1 MLTIRS
7 RNRTMT
13 SWLLLGDNK
22 GTFPQGIRFW
32 YRSSMATAFQGC
44 DRNRT
49 GSPAST
55 HTLHVNFERRV
66 GSTKNTIPNAQRP
79 HISIG
84 TPAHF
89 KEMSPYTFSKNS
101 RISRFPLQNW
111 RPRFSVARWQA
122 TKRFMRRKNPVEN
135 VDVSFR
141 AQNHCTQHPVGE
153 KAPCLLFGLL
163 IILSRSSWPN
173 EHLAVAC
180 SALCMWIQRKHL
192 FDVLIA
198 TQPSRHQDRIMHFW
212 NDWTQLAI
220 KSVLPRPTS
229 HAAQPASLADASL
242 WKSLGKSS
250 ILHHLFNQHKQLK
263 GLLSYL
269 ALRCKLTGWHEILGN
284 IERPSSFALVP
295 ESWHRMASAPSVG
308 AAAFRVQL
316 FPKEPAFEL
325 VKLKHNL
332 RSVKNIRSKERWKLP
347 QL

>member
-1 MLTIRS
+1 
-7 RNRTMT
+7 
-13 SWLLLGDNK
+13 
-22 GTFPQGIRFW
+22 
-32 YRSSMATAFQGC
+32 MATAFQGC

-66 GSTKNTIPNAQRP
+66 GSPKNTIPNAQRP

-198 TQPSRHQDRIMHFW
+198 TQPSRHQDRIMHF
-212 NDWTQLAI
+212 
-220 KSVLPRPTS
+220 
-229 HAAQPASLADASL
+229 
-242 WKSLGKSS
+242 
-250 ILHHLFNQHKQLK
+250 
-263 GLLSYL
+263 
-269 ALRCKLTGWHEILGN
+269 
-284 IERPSSFALVP
+284 
-295 ESWHRMASAPSVG
+295 
-308 AAAFRVQL
+308 
-316 FPKEPAFEL
+316 
-325 VKLKHNL
+325 
-332 RSVKNIRSKERWKLP
+332 
-347 QL
+347 